1 MGTLT
6 LQATLLQVC
15 NSRFPCPAYSN
26 RPSLGWRVIER
37 GVISN
42 YSNRLPS
49 YLSTGSSMSLRYRFI
64 RPEDWLTGV
73 NLVLQHPSLV
83 RRTLG
88 NGGHYR
94 RHGPVAVVPI
104 LLPAKSSRNQ
114 KTVRA
119 KPSGLEFSSL
129 SPTNSC
135 IKQNNPLFLVWSGA
149 R

>member
-83 RRTLG
+83 RRTPG

-94 RHGPVAVVPI
+94 RAWSCCRGADTFTGKIFEESKNGPVEAIGLGIFVLVTDEFMHQAKRPP
-104 LLPAKSSRNQ
+104 LL
-114 KTVRA
+114 
-119 KPSGLEFSSL
+119 
-129 SPTNSC
+129 
-135 IKQNNPLFLVWSGA
+135 LVWS
-149 R
+149 